1 MVRAKT
7 TTTKKTAPK
16 RAPAKKA
23 APKRAPAKKA
33 ATKRAPAKKAAT
45 KRATKPKVEVP
56 KIVRPRVITK
66 ESHSDYMDSVYEHFS
81 FRRDQ
86 VAAFYDDKR
95 CPNACLQY
103 MNAILR
109 ELETMKTRV
118 NRKLVAKRRNT
129 GNHTNGALVAPV
141 PLSKELC
148 KFLGVPVGTELGRA
162 EVNRAIAAYIHFDP
176 DAKVDLS
183 TPAKKAAYKNKLMWV
198 KKLNKNGAVRNLQ
211 DDTKKSI
218 IVPDAKL
225 GALLNIKKYRKDVR
239 AGRISFKRK
248 NRETGEVEEVVQD
261 SDEVNYSVLQHLL
274 RVHFPKQ
281 EGKAPRRAARVE
293 DDEVDEEIE
302 EEDDDEEV
310 DEDDE
315 MEVEDL
321 SEDIELE
328 DLSEELESE

>member
-7 TTTKKTAPK
+7 TTTRKAPVKKA
-16 RAPAKKA
+16 AAKKA
-23 APKRAPAKKA
+23 APKRAPVKKTA
-33 ATKRAPAKKAAT
+33 GKRAPAKKVAT

-103 MNAILR
+103 MNAVLR

-118 NRKLVAKRRNT
+118 NRKLVAKRRTT
-129 GNHTNGALVAPV
+129 GNHANGALVAPV
-141 PLSKELC
+141 ALTKELC
-148 KFLGVPVGTELGRA
+148 KFLGVPAGTELGRA

-176 DAKVDLS
+176 EAKVDLS

-211 DDTKKSI
+211 DEEKHSI
-218 IVPDAKL
+218 IHPDAKL
-225 GALLNIKKYRKDVR
+225 GALLNVKQYRKDVR
-239 AGRISFKRK
+239 AGRVVFKRK
-248 NRETGEVEEVVQD
+248 NRETGDVDEVVQD
-261 SDEVNYSVLQHLL
+261 SDEINYSVLQHLL
-274 RVHFPKQ
+274 RVHFLSSKK
-281 EGKAPRRAARVE
+281 KAPRR
-293 DDEVDEEIE
+293 DE
-302 EEDDDEEV
+302 EEDDLEE
-310 DEDDE
+310 
-315 MEVEDL
+315 EDL
-321 SEDIELE
+321 SEDMEVEEDDVDEEEDDDIELE